1 MEKQS
6 QEQNQRYNQEQ
17 NQKQNQEQTQQLHN
31 NVNHAI
37 IKCRGVYSQWAKL
50 TGVSY
55 NRMLVFYTI
64 RDYGYCTQKQMCDQ
78 YLLPRQTIN
87 NIVAALC
94 REGLLTEDPA
104 RRQGREKA
112 YILTKAG
119 VDYSAHHLA
128 SLNAVEDR
136 AAQIFGKERISAM
149 ADLVMEYDHALE
161 TALEEMK
168 L

>member
-1 MEKQS
+1 MEKQTREQI
-6 QEQNQRYNQEQ
+6 QEQTQQQ
-17 NQKQNQEQTQQLHN
+17 DQQQTQQLHN

-37 IKCRGVYSQWAKL
+37 IKCRGVYSQWAKR
-50 TGVSY
+50 TSVSY

-64 RDYGYCTQKQMCDQ
+64 RDFGYCTQKQMCDQ

-94 REGLLTEDPA
+94 REGLLTEDPS

-112 YILTKAG
+112 YVLTSAG
-119 VDYSAHHLA
+119 ADYSARHLA